1 MNKIVIELKEGVYL
15 INEKKYIDCNP
26 DEQEFFNRFI
36 ISQRELINKILYL
49 PPVDVE
55 ILK

>member
-1 MNKIVIELKEGVYL
+1 MLKIEIKIINGTFL
-15 INEKKYIDCNP
+15 INEKKYIECNP

-36 ISQRELINKILYL
+36 ISQRELIDKILYI
-49 PPVDVE
+49 PAKDVE

>member
-1 MNKIVIELKEGVYL
+1 MNKIEITQMDGFFW
-15 INEKKYIDCNP
+15 INEKKYADCNP

-36 ISQRELINKILYL
+36 LSQREIIDKILYI
-49 PPVDVE
+49 PAKDVE